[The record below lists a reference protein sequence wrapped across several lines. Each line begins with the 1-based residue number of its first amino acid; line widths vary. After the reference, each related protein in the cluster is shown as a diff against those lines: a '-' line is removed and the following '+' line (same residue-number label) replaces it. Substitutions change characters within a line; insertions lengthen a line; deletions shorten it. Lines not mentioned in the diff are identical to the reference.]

1 VSAIGLG
8 IGVGRGGAPT
18 PIDSIQRRSGA
29 TAQAYTGSALTTVT
43 IPNVQANAG
52 DLIMVCATWSNTDAP
67 IIGTVKWGASNIPA
81 RVGTYIGGGV
91 AISYMF
97 TVLAP
102 STATLDIVFDFAGM
116 VAPLALAM
124 SAEVFAVLS
133 DALPDK
139 TAFVGN
145 PAASTTPSCPATAT
159 TTQAHELVVTYLA
172 TRGPVTDAAGTW
184 GDGFTDGVRG
194 GTTSGVASECT
205 ISTAWKVVNAT
216 GAYGSSKT
224 GITSR
229 FWNMAIATLK
239 AA

>member
-1 VSAIGLG
+1 MSAIGLG
-8 IGVGRGGAPT
+8 IGVGRGGVAPL
-18 PIDSIQRRSGA
+18 DSIQRRSGA
-29 TAQAYTGSALTTVT
+29 TAQAYTGSNLTTVT

-52 DLIMVCATWSNTDAP
+52 DLIVVCATWSNNDAP
-67 IIGTVKWGASNIPA
+67 IVGSVKWGSSNMPA
-81 RVGTYIGGGV
+81 RVGAYIGGGA
-91 AISYMF
+91 AICYMF

-102 STATLDIVFDFAGM
+102 STGTLDVVFDFTGM

-124 SAEVFAVLS
+124 SAEVFATIS

-139 TAFVGN
+139 TAYVSN

-159 TTQAHELVVTYLA
+159 TTQAHELLVTYLA

-184 GDGFTDGVRG
+184 GDGFNDGVRG

-205 ISTAWKVVNAT
+205 ISTAWKIVNAT
-216 GAYGSSKT
+216 GDYSSSKS

-229 FWNMAIATLK
+229 YWGAAIAALK
-239 AA
+239 AS